1 MSYTADKNDQTVGET
16 IPAALRFPS
25 AQKASVVQS
34 RESAC
39 FYPTSGMSV
48 RSDQNRN
55 TIFRISSSSFLDPKQ
70 TYLSMRV
77 SVPDYRIKI
86 EDMCTSLISAMT
98 LTVGGVEV
106 ESLQHVDDQVRLNVM
121 NSCPREIYE
130 GHFAATM
137 GAWKQVR
144 TKRANMYHGTA
155 VTGNT
160 ALTVAAD
167 RTLAQQ
173 AHTDIPAVNAF
184 VMGQVWDDNAYPMAD
199 GENPFAVDWRDDG
212 KKGHY
217 VSIPLSLILGFFDTS
232 QYIPLSFLGSID
244 LHISWQEFNKCCIV
258 GKGFNRVNGVL
269 QPETSDAAKTGGW
282 GSTDVALALPPAAD
296 VPAANR
302 YYSIDDVTIKASL
315 VDLDRSY
322 LSMLGALIS
331 SSASGLSIGFESHSN
346 QQLSFTPVSE
356 NTIYQSRGFSYLK
369 KAFFALRNQKIASN
383 PYLVKSNYCFGD
395 SFRSCQIE
403 LGSKLYPQYPI
414 RNTTDAYEQ
423 LLIAS
428 DQHNNVDQ
436 AGLHSYESFHC
447 RPNQFMTDVPL
458 IPSETQA
465 EPLYEPHRAPNQTF
479 NLGMSFEKT
488 GGKNLID
495 GVSLRLSGHSILLNL
510 GLDPIAKTL
519 NTAALRK
526 KYPNGALYGSQ
537 MQLISVLKVQK
548 SLQLRQ
554 DAVSVAE

>member
-77 SVPDYRIKI
+77 SVPDHRVKI
-86 EDMCTSLISAMT
+86 EDMVTSLISSMT

-144 TKRANMYHGTA
+144 CKRANMYHGTA
-155 VTGNT
+155 ATGST
-160 ALTVAAD
+160 ALTMVAD
-167 RTLAQQ
+167 GAQAQ
-173 AHTDIPAVNAF
+173 AAVGTQAAINAF

-199 GENPFAVDWRDDG
+199 GENAFAVDWRGDG

-217 VSIPLSLILGFFDTS
+217 VSIPLSLILGFFDTA

-258 GKGFNRVNGVL
+258 GKGFNRVAGVL
-269 QPETSDAAKTGGW
+269 TPETSDDTKTW
-282 GSTDVALALPPAAD
+282 GTDLPLVAD
-296 VPAANR
+296 VPAADR

-403 LGSKLYPQYPI
+403 VGSKLYPQYPI
-414 RNTTDAYEQ
+414 RQTTDAYEQ

-436 AGLHSYESFHC
+436 AGLHSYESYHC
-447 RPNQFMTDVPL
+447 RPNQFMTDVPM

-465 EPLYEPHRAPNQTF
+465 EPLFEPHRAPNQTF

-519 NTAALRK
+519 NTAELRK

-554 DAVSVAE
+554 DAVSVSE